1 MDKSLLTVVVV
12 FATYS
17 LAGVLPFWSTF
28 KSTKR
33 SDLLA
38 NGAYLIFFASFVL
51 TGLAL
56 VTGVSEIFAGKEDF
70 TEAQAEELSNFMQYI
85 IFGGF
90 LVSLLFGAVGANI
103 FSSGL
108 LNTDNSAILNKLS
121 EIENKISSL
130 QSSLEERQVMQ
141 NNWVVLKL
149 LITLGAVFIL
159 YWIW

>member
-149 LITLGAVFIL
+149 SLIHI
-159 YWIW
+159 